1 MSSTVPGVHRTGPL
15 PAASDYSKTLLHA
28 LVAEDTDSTLPMGT
42 VSKMQL
48 LLMSLVERVHDAIY
62 VLPRHARD
70 TALGSAPVGP
80 PPDPM
85 EYAKDVSQALK
96 QLRDLAVKLPDDSLT
111 EEIFLQR
118 LAQLN
123 EELREVKSEA
133 KQQLEKAKEVRGLI
147 QERLAS
153 TYSTNSLDDNI
164 NTP

>member
-15 PAASDYSKTLLHA
+15 PAAADYSKTLLHS

-123 EELREVKSEA
+123 GELREVKSEA